1 LFVHKIVAS
10 LVVVLLAGCAG
21 GANSATTS
29 AEAPVATTAAPATT
43 EAPTTTAAPATTEA
57 PTTTTAPAT
66 TEAPTTTTAPAT
78 TEAPTT
84 STTTTTVA
92 PTVELATFSRDEGG
106 TTLETVVSCGPDGLS
121 AEHRIDGEPVEPET
135 AGLTFPWAFDTYHR
149 VVAAGGDGVDYL
161 FDGGWWIEDRESDS
175 CVPHEPPD
183 WEDFAD
189 GGQIV
194 VTEILWKK
202 ADFRDIACPGL
213 HPDAEER
220 GWGVTDTC
228 TLDFDHVRRAK
239 VDGRLLEIGFDCGP
253 FGVGEVWWVVDGTMV
268 SNRYYHPPEF
278 SEDQYEEAILE
289 PMRDR
294 YGDTVYDYVAQ
305 VQWLDRE
312 VYVFDIG
319 RVRIDLNLE
328 AALGWDNCAL
338 VDWSG
343 PEAAFEGVTPGQ
355 LIWQT
360 GWMVDAGLGG
370 PECAG
375 NGPGGYSSCAREL
388 SYFEASGVDLGLRF
402 RLSSKPTTAVVV
414 DIAWDPTEVHI
425 GPATGGCAVVDQ
437 SVTSET
443 LRTTIEPVD
452 WRRMH
457 EYATAGAGDGIAD
470 GDQVTE
476 IRVTVVDELSD
487 SRYHDAEDLVVQVTT
502 RDDPDGAIC
511 H

>member
-1 LFVHKIVAS
+1 
-10 LVVVLLAGCAG
+10 
-21 GANSATTS
+21 
-29 AEAPVATTAAPATT
+29 
-43 EAPTTTAAPATTEA
+43 
-57 PTTTTAPAT
+57 
-66 TEAPTTTTAPAT
+66 
-78 TEAPTT
+78 
-84 STTTTTVA
+84 VA
-92 PTVELATFSRDEGG
+92 PTVEVATFSRDAGG

-121 AEHRIDGEPVEPET
+121 AEHRIDGEPFEPET
-135 AGLTFPWAFDTYHR
+135 SLFAPRLQAGLTFPWAFDTYHR
-149 VVAAGGDGVDYL
+149 VVAAAAVDGVDYQ

-175 CVPHEPPD
+175 CAPHEPPD

-213 HPDAEER
+213 SPDAEEW
-220 GWGVTDTC
+220 GWAVTDTC
-228 TLDFDHVRRAK
+228 TLDFDHVRRAR

-253 FGVGEVWWVVDGTMV
+253 LGVGEVWWVVDGTMV
-268 SNRYYHPPEF
+268 SNRYYHPPE
-278 SEDQYEEAILE
+278 STEDQYEEAILE
-289 PMRDR
+289 PMRSR
-294 YGDTVYDYVAQ
+294 YGDTVYDYIAQ

-328 AALGWDNCAL
+328 AALGSDNCAL

-343 PEAAFEGVTPGQ
+343 PEGAFEGATPGQ

-360 GWMVDAGLGG
+360 GWMVDAGLRG

-375 NGPGGYSSCAREL
+375 NGPGGYSSCAIEL
-388 SYFEASGVDLGLRF
+388 SYSEASGVDLGLRF
-402 RLSSKPTTAVVV
+402 RLSSKPATAVVV

-425 GPATGGCAVVDQ
+425 GPAAGGCAMVDQ

-487 SRYHDAEDLVVQVTT
+487 STYHDAEDLVVQVTT

>member
-1 LFVHKIVAS
+1 M
-10 LVVVLLAGCAG
+10 
-21 GANSATTS
+21 
-29 AEAPVATTAAPATT
+29 
-43 EAPTTTAAPATTEA
+43 
-57 PTTTTAPAT
+57 
-66 TEAPTTTTAPAT
+66 
-78 TEAPTT
+78 
-84 STTTTTVA
+84 A
-92 PTVELATFSRDEGG
+92 PTVEVATFFRDAGG

-121 AEHRIDGEPVEPET
+121 AEYWFDGELFESEIVLFAP
-135 AGLTFPWAFDTYHR
+135 GLHVGLSFPWAFDTYHR
-149 VVAAGGDGVDYL
+149 VVAAADVDGVDYL

-175 CVPHEPPD
+175 CAPHEPPD

-194 VTEILWKK
+194 VTEILWKN

-213 HPDAEER
+213 RPDAED
-220 GWGVTDTC
+220 WGEAVTDTC
-228 TLDFDHVRRAK
+228 TLDFDHVRRAR

-268 SNRYYHPPEF
+268 SNRYYHPPEG
-278 SEDQYEEAILE
+278 DVAADVE
-289 PMRDR
+289 PSRAY
-294 YGDTVYDYVAQ
+294 YGDSSYEYVAH
-305 VQWLDRE
+305 VQWLDSE

-319 RVRIDLNLE
+319 WVRIDHNLE
-328 AALGWDNCAL
+328 AVLGWDNCAL

-343 PEAAFEGVTPGQ
+343 PEGAFEGATPGQ

-360 GWMVDAGLGG
+360 GGMVDAGLYWADRHQELLVKGAPEDEAQFTNWQYEVAEAADKMRAYAAIS

-375 NGPGGYSSCAREL
+375 NGPGGYSTCARPQW
-388 SYFEASGVDLGLRF
+388 YWEASGADLGLLF
-402 RLSSKPTTAVVV
+402 RLSSKPATAVVV
-414 DIAWDPTEVHI
+414 DITWDPTEVHI
-425 GPATGGCAVVDQ
+425 GPAAGGCAMVDQ

-452 WRRMH
+452 WRRML
-457 EYATAGAGDGIAD
+457 AFVTAGAGDGIAD

-487 SRYHDAEDLVVQVTT
+487 SAYHDAEDLVVQMTT